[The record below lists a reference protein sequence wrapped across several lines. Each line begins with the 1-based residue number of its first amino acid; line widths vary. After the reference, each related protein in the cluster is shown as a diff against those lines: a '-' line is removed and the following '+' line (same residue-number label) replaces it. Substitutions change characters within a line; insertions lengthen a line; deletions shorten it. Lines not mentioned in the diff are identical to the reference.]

1 MRRCTS
7 CKEGVL
13 KPDLIEGLF
22 RAYTCSNC
30 EGNWILV
37 EDYLTWKRKNPEYQF
52 PEKLKGLSEVVA
64 EDTKRAIL
72 CPVSGVIMQKF
83 KIVAGSEHRLDYSP
97 AVGGIWLDKGEWEL
111 LKAEGLADSL
121 NFLVTNE
128 WQKKVRDSN
137 ARGTFSEVYR
147 KRFGEETYGKVKE
160 FREWL
165 QTQENKADITAY
177 LVAEDPYSAER

>member
-1 MRRCTS
+1 MKRCTS
-7 CKEGVL
+7 CKNGVL
-13 KPDLIEGLF
+13 KAGFLEELF
-22 RAYTCSNC
+22 RAHTCSNC
-30 EGNWILV
+30 GGNWILV
-37 EDYLTWKRKNPEYQF
+37 EDYLTWKRKNADYQF
-52 PEKLKGLSEVVA
+52 SDNLDVLNEEVA
-64 EDTKRAIL
+64 GDTKKAIL

-83 KIVAGSEHRLDYSP
+83 KITAGNEHRLDYSP

-128 WQKKVRDSN
+128 WQKKLRDSN
-137 ARGTFSEVYR
+137 ARETFSEVYR

-165 QTQENKADITAY
+165 QNQENKADITAY